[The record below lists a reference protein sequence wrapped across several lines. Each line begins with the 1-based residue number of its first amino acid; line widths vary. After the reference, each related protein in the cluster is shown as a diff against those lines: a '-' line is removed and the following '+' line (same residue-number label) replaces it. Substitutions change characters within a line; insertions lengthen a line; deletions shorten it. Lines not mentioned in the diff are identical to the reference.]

1 MKVLISND
9 DGIFAKGIRALAE
22 VVRDIADEVV
32 IVAPAVEQ
40 SAAGHAITVR
50 SPLRYTKTRLEGL
63 EDIPTYRVDGTPAD
77 CIMLGVANAGKP
89 DMILSGINIGSNLG
103 FDVTHS
109 GTVAAAIE
117 GMTMGIPSIAFSL
130 RVDFSKELNLDF
142 SYGKEHIKELVQ
154 MVAEKGLPHKTL
166 LNVNFPQGETKG
178 IRLASQSEHS
188 YEDSVI
194 ERTDPN
200 GRPYYW
206 LSGKPFGQDI
216 PDTDYA
222 VVAEG
227 YTAVTPLYFDLTH
240 QSYMAELGKNLDI
253 KDLGL

>member
-22 VVRDIADEVV
+22 VVREIADEVV

-40 SAAGHAITVR
+40 SAAGHAITIR

-63 EDIPTYRVDGTPAD
+63 EDIPAYRVDGTPAD
-77 CIMLGVANAGKP
+77 CVMLGVANAGKP
-89 DMILSGINIGSNLG
+89 DLILSGINIGSNLG

-130 RVDFSKELNLDF
+130 RVDFSKEL
-142 SYGKEHIKELVQ
+142 I
-154 MVAEKGLPHKTL
+154 
-166 LNVNFPQGETKG
+166 
-178 IRLASQSEHS
+178 
-188 YEDSVI
+188 
-194 ERTDPN
+194 DPN

-206 LSGKPFGQDI
+206 LSGKPYGQD
-216 PDTDYA
+216 DATNTDYT
-222 VVAEG
+222 VVKEG
-227 YTAVTPLYFDLTH
+227 YTAVTPLHFDLTH
-240 QSYMAELGKNLDI
+240 QSYMEKLG
-253 KDLGL
+253 KDLGH

>member
-22 VVRDIADEVV
+22 VVREIADEVV

-40 SAAGHAITVR
+40 SAAGHAITIR

-63 EDIPTYRVDGTPAD
+63 EDITAYRVDGTPAD
-77 CIMLGVANAGKP
+77 CVMLGVANEGKP
-89 DMILSGINIGSNLG
+89 DLILSGINIGSNLG

-130 RVDFSKELNLDF
+130 RVDFSKELKLDF
-142 SYGKEHIKELVQ
+142 SHGKEHIKQIVE
-154 MVAEKGLPHKTL
+154 MVSRNGLPNRTL
-166 LNVNFPQGETKG
+166 LNVNFPDAETKG

-194 ERTDPN
+194 ERIDPN
-200 GRPYYW
+200 GKPYYW
-206 LSGKPFGQDI
+206 LSGKPYGQDV
-216 PDTDYA
+216 PDTDYT
-222 VVAEG
+222 VVTEG
-227 YTAVTPLYFDLTH
+227 YTAVTPLHFDLTH
-240 QSYMAELGKNLDI
+240 QSYMSQLGKELGL
-253 KDLGL
+253 

>member
-22 VVRDIADEVV
+22 VVREIADEVV

-40 SAAGHAITVR
+40 SAAGHAITIR

-63 EDIPTYRVDGTPAD
+63 EDIPAYRVDGTPAD
-77 CIMLGVANAGKP
+77 CVMLGVANTGKP
-89 DMILSGINIGSNLG
+89 DLILSGINIGSNLG

-142 SYGKEHIKELVQ
+142 SHGADHIKEIVQ
-154 MVAEKGLPHKTL
+154 MVAKEGLPHKTL
-166 LNVNFPQGETKG
+166 LNVNFPEGETKG
-178 IRLASQSEHS
+178 IRIANQSEHS

-194 ERTDPN
+194 ERIDPN

-206 LSGKPFGQDI
+206 LSGKPYGQDDAI
-216 PDTDYA
+216 NTDYT
-222 VVAEG
+222 VVKEG
-227 YTAVTPLYFDLTH
+227 YTAVTPLHFDLTH
-240 QSYMAELGKNLDI
+240 QSYMEKLG
-253 KDLGL
+253 KDLGH